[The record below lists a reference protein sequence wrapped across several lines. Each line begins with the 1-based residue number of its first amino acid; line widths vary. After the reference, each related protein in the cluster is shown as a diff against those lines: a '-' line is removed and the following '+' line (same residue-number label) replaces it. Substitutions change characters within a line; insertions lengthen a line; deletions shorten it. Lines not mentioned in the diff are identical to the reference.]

1 MNDKI
6 ESPHFYKKG
15 KLVKIKNL
23 DNSTEKKE
31 YIFSTEKPS
40 IPAIIHHCNNLNQ
53 MVARCLL
60 KTSKIGHYFG
70 ITKDISKDIS
80 KNKKP
85 FNQFNNDLASLVKNE
100 FCKNNFEKL
109 FEIIEKQNKL
119 TIKLGNTIEKHSIL
133 LENCLKNNQFVEKV
147 AKEAVIEGILKETN
161 LKINN
166 IQDQLKR
173 MIG

>member
-1 MNDKI
+1 MDY
-6 ESPHFYKKG
+6 PHFYKKG

-23 DNSTEKKE
+23 DDNTEKKE
-31 YIFSTEKPS
+31 YTFSTEKTS
-40 IPAIIHHCNNLNQ
+40 IPTIVHQCNNLNQ
-53 MVARCLL
+53 IVARCLL
-60 KTSKIGHYFG
+60 TTSKISHYFG
-70 ITKDISKDIS
+70 ITKNISKDIS

-85 FNQFNNDLASLVKNE
+85 FNQFNIDLASFVKND
-100 FCKNNFEKL
+100 FENKFSKL
-109 FEIIEKQNKL
+109 YEIIEKQNKL

-166 IQDQLKR
+166 IQDQLKQ